1 MIPDAIL
8 EWIIPIYGLA
18 WFGCLM
24 CSWNDWAYCAW
35 VLLTVIPF
43 LIDW

>member
-1 MIPDAIL
+1 MPDFGETLCMI
-8 EWIIPIYGLA
+8 YFLA

-24 CSWNDWAYCAW
+24 CSWNDWAYMGW
-35 VLLTVIPF
+35 VALTVAPF